1 MQKIYPFLPVLLMIC
16 ISAGAQQTTSDN
28 NFSLE
33 LPSYWKKE
41 GKVWRMLAE
50 KLPEY
55 CPELSGKQVC
65 ADCPQTEYKV
75 VWLMSEPLV
84 MGQDS
89 KEIDNNR
96 INGTNG
102 INRMTSA
109 GRSNTGRD
117 SIVANSNYVYER
129 TRDYNTRWQIR
140 TYFTFQFSLLVLDN
154 KDSII
159 RRLILVDNDEVNFK
173 ATEITSS
180 SRFETNPVIPAN
192 FVAENQR
199 ELMPQQNDQF
209 VVVDRKLTM
218 LK

>member
-1 MQKIYPFLPVLLMIC
+1 MPKIYPFLPVLLMIC

-84 MGQDS
+84 MGQDV
-89 KEIDNNR
+89 KEVSNSRNPAASR
-96 INGTNG
+96 VNSVNVTVQGTN
-102 INRMTSA
+102 
-109 GRSNTGRD
+109 GRD
-117 SIVANSNYVYER
+117 SIIATRANFNPRMENYS
-129 TRDYNTRWQIR
+129 TRWNIR
-140 TYFTFQFSLLVLDN
+140 IYYSFQFSFLLLDN
-154 KDSII
+154 KDSIL
-159 RRLILVDNDEVNFK
+159 RRIILVDTDEMFVKNNDVV
-173 ATEITSS
+173 TSS
-180 SRFETNPVIPAN
+180 YFETSPVTPAN
-192 FVAENQR
+192 YIVQNQEKLFPRQTDLFVIVG
-199 ELMPQQNDQF
+199 D
-209 VVVDRKLTM
+209 KLSM